1 MKVFILGGV
10 LLIVG
15 AITVF
20 AVRQRYDDTADK
32 LWVAG
37 AAASILGFAFLA
49 CAVVGTVCAKQR
61 INEFLLQ
68 KAYIEVHVTEWDEDP
83 LLEIG
88 KVDQNLWLY
97 KAQRERERL
106 GEWSL
111 YPEAVLELEPIE

>member
-10 LLIVG
+10 LLIGG

-20 AVRQRYDDTADK
+20 AVRQRYDDPAIK
-32 LWVAG
+32 LWLAG
-37 AAASILGFAFLA
+37 VSASILGFTLLA
-49 CAVVGTVCAKQR
+49 CAVVGTAYAKQR

-68 KAYIEVHVTEWDEDP
+68 KSYIEVHVAEGDEDP

-97 KAQRERERL
+97 KAQRERERF
-106 GEWSL
+106 GEWSF
-111 YPEAVLELEPIE
+111 YPEAVLELDPIE

>member
-10 LLIVG
+10 LLIGG

-20 AVRQRYDDTADK
+20 AVRQRYDDTAFK
-32 LWVAG
+32 LWLAG
-37 AAASILGFAFLA
+37 ASASILGFAFLA
-49 CAVVGTVCAKQR
+49 CAVVGTACAKQR

-68 KAYIEVHVTEWDEDP
+68 KAYIEVHVAEGDEDP
-83 LLEIG
+83 LLEIS

-106 GEWSL
+106 GEWSF